1 MCLGHRIDT
10 DGIHPKMEQ
19 VKAIAEASSTK
30 DVKELQNKG
39 ISNTKKLI
47 STIRPKVTIGIH
59 LPVMLLTEAW
69 ELWYSNVSVMEWK
82 NRLLLHQ
89 RRYQEQK
96 TYMHQLIGKP

>member
-30 DVKELQNKG
+30 DVKELR
-39 ISNTKKLI
+39 ISNTKKFI

-59 LPVMLLTEAW
+59 LPVMLLREAW